1 MSEAKITCQVCG
13 KPVHAIQMHLKEDH
27 PELTLEEYKA
37 KWPDAPLLSAYAKK
51 RLQERRAKKAS
62 GEGAAA
68 MGKGG
73 AGGALKASMKAMHE
87 VFGLGRAKAARN
99 AKGEP
104 IPISVLAAPPEFA
117 DLVPEV
123 DDNYIFN
130 IELLK
135 TAIMGLELCIPTYL
149 WGHAGTGKTTMWE
162 QVCART
168 GRAFLRVQ
176 HTVNTEES
184 HIVGQWTVK
193 DDHTVF
199 ELGPLAVA
207 MKYGLVYCA
216 DEYDFAMPSVLSVYQ
231 PVLEGKPLVIKE
243 ADHDNRIVRP
253 HPNFRLVATGNTNG
267 CGDETGL
274 YQGTNIQNAA
284 NYERF
289 GIVEEVSYMEASQEI
304 AVVAGQA
311 GIPKEHA
318 EQLVSF
324 ATEIRTAYASAKIGA
339 TVSPRALI
347 NAAKIGM
354 RRASYKTGLKLAF
367 TNRLSRVDQVVA
379 DQFAQRIFG

>member
-1 MSEAKITCQVCG
+1 MSDAKITCQVCG
-13 KPVHAIQMHLKEDH
+13 EKTHSIQIHLREVH
-27 PELTLEEYKA
+27 PEMSLDEYKE
-37 KWPDAPLLSAYAKK
+37 KWPHAPLLSEFAKK
-51 RLQERRAKKAS
+51 RLAERKAAKGA
-62 GEGAAA
+62 GAAA

-73 AGGALKASMKAMHE
+73 SAPTMKMATKALHQ
-87 VFGLGRAKAARN
+87 VFGLGKAKAALS
-99 AKGEP
+99 AKGDP
-104 IPISVLAAPPEFA
+104 IPINVLTPPAEFA
-117 DLVPEV
+117 DLVPQV
-123 DDNYIFN
+123 DGNYVFN

-135 TAIMGLELCIPTYL
+135 TAVMGLELNVPTYL

-168 GRAFLRVQ
+168 GRPFLRVQ

-193 DDHTVF
+193 DGHTIF

-231 PVLEGKPLVIKE
+231 PVLEGKALVIKE
-243 ADHDNRIVRP
+243 ADHDNRIIRP
-253 HPNFRLVATGNTNG
+253 HPNFRFVATGNTNG

-289 GIVEEVSYMEASQEI
+289 GIVEEVQYMAVDQEV
-304 AVVAGQA
+304 AVIAGQS
-311 GIPKEHA
+311 GIPTKHA
-318 EQLVSF
+318 ESLVNF
-324 ATEIRTAYASAKIGA
+324 ATEIREAYSSGKIGS
-339 TVSPRALI
+339 TISPRALI
-347 NAAKIGM
+347 NAAKIGAL
-354 RRASYKTGLKLAF
+354 RGNYKIGLKLSF
-367 TNRLSRVDQVVA
+367 TNRLSRVDQTVA
-379 DQFAQRIFG
+379 DQYAQRIFG

>member
-193 DDHTVF
+193 DGHTVF

-367 TNRLSRVDQVVA
+367 TNRLSRVDQMVA